1 VLSETK
7 RINRATFRIPVSYP
21 GSLWF
26 NSRVNIK
33 SPVIDW
39 PAPAKLNLF
48 LHITSRR
55 DDGFHNLQTVFQFLD
70 YADTLRFS
78 VRVDGAIRRAC
89 DFPGVSEE
97 DDLILR
103 AACLLQRH
111 TGVSLG
117 ADIELE
123 KRLPL
128 GGGLGGGSSDAAT
141 TLVALNALWN
151 TGLSLTELARLGL
164 QLGADVPVFVHGQ
177 AAWAEGVGEALTLVE
192 LPQPWF
198 VVLIP
203 SINVSTAGIFADPQL
218 RRDCP
223 AITIR
228 DFLAG
233 AAVYNVCESR
243 VRAQYPEVDAA
254 LVALGAYAPSR
265 MTGTGACVFAA
276 FESELAARSACSDL
290 SARWQGF
297 VAQGVN
303 LSPLRGCLDSF
314 VAPD

>member
-1 VLSETK
+1 MNSE
-7 RINRATFRIPVSYP
+7 
-21 GSLWF
+21 
-26 NSRVNIK
+26 
-33 SPVIDW
+33 SPIIDW

-55 DDGFHNLQTVFQFLD
+55 EDGFHNLQTVFQFLD
-70 YADTLRFS
+70 FADILRFS
-78 VRVDGAIRRAC
+78 VRMDGAICRAY

-97 DDLILR
+97 HDLILR
-103 AACLLQRH
+103 AARLLQRH
-111 TGVSLG
+111 TGISLG

-123 KRLPL
+123 KNLPL

-141 TLVALNALWN
+141 TLVALNALWD
-151 TGLSLTELARLGL
+151 TGLSLAALAELGL
-164 QLGADVPVFVHGQ
+164 QLGADVPVFVQGQ
-177 AAWAEGVGEALTLVE
+177 AAWAEGVGEALIPLE

-203 SINVSTAGIFADPQL
+203 PICVSTAGVFADPQL

-233 AAVYNVCESR
+233 AAVHNVCESR
-243 VRAQYPEVDAA
+243 VRGQYPEVDAA
-254 LVALGAYAPSR
+254 LVALEAYAPAR

-276 FESELAARSACSDL
+276 FESESAARSACSDL
-290 SARWQGF
+290 GAQWRGF
-297 VAQGVN
+297 VAQAVN
-303 LSPLRGCLDSF
+303 QSPLKRCLALFAASG
-314 VAPD
+314 

>member
-1 VLSETK
+1 MNFE
-7 RINRATFRIPVSYP
+7 
-21 GSLWF
+21 
-26 NSRVNIK
+26 

-55 DDGFHNLQTVFQFLD
+55 PDGFHNLQTVFQFLD

-78 VRVDGAIRRAC
+78 PREDGEIRRC
-89 DFPGVSEE
+89 YDLPGVSE
-97 DDLILR
+97 DADLILR
-103 AACLLQRH
+103 AARLLRH
-111 TGVSLG
+111 HSGVSLG

-123 KRLPL
+123 KNLPL

-141 TLVALNALWN
+141 TLVALNAHWN
-151 TGLSLTELARLGL
+151 AGVDLATLAELGL
-164 QLGADVPVFVHGQ
+164 KLGADVPVFVRGQ
-177 AAWAEGVGEALTLVE
+177 AAWAQGVGETLTPVE
-192 LPQPWF
+192 LSQPWF

-203 SINVSTAGIFADPQL
+203 PISVSTAKVFADPQL

-223 AITIR
+223 AITIP

-233 AAVYNVCESR
+233 VTVHNVCESR

-254 LVALGAYAPSR
+254 LVALEAYAPAR

-276 FESELAARSACSDL
+276 FDSELLAHAAYADL
-290 SARWQGF
+290 SSHWRGF
-297 VAQGVN
+297 VAQGMN
-303 LSPLRGCLDSF
+303 QSPLKACLGSF
-314 VAPD
+314 ARSD